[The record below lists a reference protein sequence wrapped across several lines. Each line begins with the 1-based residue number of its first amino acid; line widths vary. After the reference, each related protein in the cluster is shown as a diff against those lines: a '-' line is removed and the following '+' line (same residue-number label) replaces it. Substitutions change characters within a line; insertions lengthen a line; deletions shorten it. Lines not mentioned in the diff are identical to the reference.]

1 MQRKREI
8 VSDARKKVFTHS
20 KLFFTVLSLTLTLSH
35 KFLSWSRCVGCL
47 SGFCSRDW
55 SLQSTIIVLM
65 RRCHAILMQ
74 SDARA
79 SFKDQF
85 SFLDERE
92 THRLH
97 CDIFVNKLKQLQQSS
112 NARNCRMAHGS
123 RTKSKTAHML
133 LSHANESVEK
143 QTKLVEIRI
152 SENHTKFKMIKESV
166 SEKQN
171 WLTNQN

>member
-8 VSDARKKVFTHS
+8 VSDARKNVFTHS
-20 KLFFTVLSLTLTLSH
+20 KLFFTVLSLTLTLSN

-55 SLQSTIIVLM
+55 SLQFTIIVLM
-65 RRCHAILMQ
+65 RQCHAILMQ

-112 NARNCRMAHGS
+112 NGPNCRMAHGTV
-123 RTKSKTAHML
+123 RQIQL
-133 LSHANESVEK
+133 LSTPYYRMLTEASKN
-143 QTKLVEIRI
+143 
-152 SENHTKFKMIKESV
+152 
-166 SEKQN
+166 KQN
-171 WLTNQN
+171 WSKWELVKTSTQKSKWSKNLWPRNKID